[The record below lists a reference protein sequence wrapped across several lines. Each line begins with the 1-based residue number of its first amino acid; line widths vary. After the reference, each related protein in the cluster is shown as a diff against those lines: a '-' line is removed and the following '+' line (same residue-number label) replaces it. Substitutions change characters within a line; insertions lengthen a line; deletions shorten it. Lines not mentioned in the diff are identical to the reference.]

1 MKLSDPQYRVLVSEA
16 EWVGY
21 GGAAG
26 SGKSHIVTLDMLRHC
41 QGPHAN
47 PMFRG
52 LIMRRTYPQLTKSGA
67 LLDHCREMYRPYGAI
82 YNHTRN
88 EFEFPCGAKIALGSC
103 QFEKNLEDYQGAQL
117 DALAIDEATQWP
129 LKFVQYLWGRARSK
143 SGVKPRMKLSMN
155 PDNDSWLYRFL
166 YWWLSPETGLPIP
179 ERSGVIRHFRYVE
192 PEFHWYDEPQY
203 QVSAETG
210 EPECVTTSATFI
222 GATLRDNTHLMQSDP
237 AYRQRL
243 EQMSEDDRDRF
254 LNGCWLAS
262 SKTGAEWDRELF
274 TNVYIPLEK
283 FPVPKHAND
292 IVRMF
297 CVDPSK
303 GRSVKKGDY
312 SAIVCMAQTSELAYV
327 DADLKRRSPSEIIED
342 LFLFCEQDHHRIR
355 SGDLIG
361 IESTQ
366 FQSIFRDL
374 IMNYAANHLDY
385 ALSKYLM
392 SGGLIIPVE
401 DMLKKEM
408 RIRRGLDKRLTQ
420 REFRFLENPGTTL
433 LLQQIKHFD
442 GIPGVGKHDDGPDAL
457 AMCTQLPRY
466 EQEYWENLRKE
477 K

>member
-1 MKLSDPQYRVLVSEA
+1 MQVSGPQYKVLTTTA
-16 EWVGY
+16 DWTCY

-26 SGKSHIVTLDMLRHC
+26 SGKSHIVTLDLLRHC

-47 PMFRG
+47 PDFRG

-67 LLDHCREMYRPYGAI
+67 LLDHCRAMYSPYGAV

-88 EFEFPCGAKIALGSC
+88 EFEFPCGAKIALGAC

-117 DALAIDEATQWP
+117 DALAIDEATQFP
-129 LKFVQYLWGRARSK
+129 LNFVQYLWGRARSK
-143 SGVKPRMKLSMN
+143 SGVKPRLKMSCN
-155 PDNDSWLYRFL
+155 PDNSSWLYKFL

-179 ERSGVIRHFRYVE
+179 ERTGHIRHFRFVD
-192 PEFHWYDEPQY
+192 PDFVWYDEPQFEIN
-203 QVSAETG
+203 ETTG
-210 EPECVTTSATFI
+210 DNECVTTSATFI
-222 GATLRDNTHLMQSDP
+222 GATLRDNTHLQKSDP
-237 AYRQRL
+237 QYRQRL
-243 EQMSEDDRDRF
+243 EQMSDDERDRF

-274 TNVYIPLEK
+274 TNLYIPIDK
-283 FPVPKHAND
+283 FPIPKHAND

-297 CVDPSK
+297 AIDPSK

-312 SAIVCMAQTSELAYV
+312 SAIVCLAQTSELSYV

-342 LFLFCEQDHHRIR
+342 LFLFCEQAHHRIR

-374 IMNYAANHLDY
+374 IMNYAATHLDY

-392 SGGLIIPVE
+392 SGGIIIPVE

-420 REFRFLENPGTTL
+420 REMRFLENPGTTL
-433 LLQQIKHFD
+433 LLQQIKSFD

-457 AMCTQLPRY
+457 AMCTQMPRY
-466 EQEYWENLRKE
+466 EQEYWEKLRE
-477 K
+477 DR

>member
-1 MKLSDPQYRVLVSEA
+1 MKLSDPQYRFLTSEA
-16 EWVGY
+16 EWLCF
-21 GGAAG
+21 G
-26 SGKSHIVTLDMLRHC
+26 SGAGCGKTHILTLDFLRHT
-41 QGPHAN
+41 QGPHSN
-47 PMFRG
+47 PDFRG
-52 LIMRRTYPQLTKSGA
+52 LIVRRTFPQLSQPGA
-67 LLDHCREMYRPYGAI
+67 LLDHCKSMYSPYGAT
-82 YNHTRN
+82 YNHTRA
-88 EFEFPCGAKIALGSC
+88 EFTFPCGAKIALGTC
-103 QFEKNLEDYQGAQL
+103 QFQKNLDDYQGSQI
-117 DALAIDEATQWP
+117 DYLAVDEATQWP
-129 LKFVQYLWGRARSK
+129 LQFVQYLWGRCRSK
-143 SGVKPRMKLSMN
+143 SGVKPRLRLSCN
-155 PDNDSWLYRFL
+155 PDSMSWLYRFL
-166 YWWLSPETGLPIP
+166 YWWIDPETGFPIP
-179 ERSGVIRHFRYVE
+179 ERSGVIRYFRYVE
-192 PEFHWYDEPQY
+192 PEFIWYDSPQY
-203 QVSAETG
+203 ETNETTG
-210 EPECVTTSATFI
+210 EEECVTTSATFI
-222 GATLRDNTHLMQSDP
+222 GATLKDNEHLQKSDP
-237 AYRQRL
+237 GYRQRL
-243 EQMSEDDRDRF
+243 EQMSEQDRQRF
-254 LNGCWLAS
+254 LEGSWLGS
-262 SKTGAEWDRELF
+262 SQTGSEWHRDLF
-274 TNVYIPLEK
+274 VNVYIPLEK

-292 IVRMF
+292 VVRMF

-303 GRSVKKGDY
+303 GKSVKKGDY
-312 SAIVCMAQTSELAYV
+312 SALVCMAQTSELAYV

-392 SGGLIIPVE
+392 SGGIIIPVE

-433 LLQQIKHFD
+433 LLQQIKQFD